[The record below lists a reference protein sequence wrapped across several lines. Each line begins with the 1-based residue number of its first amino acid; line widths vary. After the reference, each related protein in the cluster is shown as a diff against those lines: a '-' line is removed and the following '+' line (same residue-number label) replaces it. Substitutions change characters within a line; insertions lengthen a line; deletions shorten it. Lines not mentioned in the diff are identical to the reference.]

1 MQRLA
6 RSTAAVALALG
17 ATGTLGVATA
27 PQALAAGYNGF
38 CTTSTGVTV
47 VVDFQKLGG
56 GVVVRCAPSIPAG
69 GTGLDALQNA
79 GVPYAGVA
87 RWGDAFICRL
97 FNKPSATQTLPITG
111 DPTYKEACVNTPPAA
126 AYWSYW
132 FAPNGGTW
140 TYSQFGVK
148 NRSAIKGGFE
158 GWSFSMNATASNNPP
173 PRIAPVRP
181 KASAPTPTPTTTTT
195 TAPKSGGGG
204 AGGATNGGGSGTTQT
219 TAPAQNTGSTALP
232 SSLAAHEPASQQ
244 AAESKVNPSQSA
256 AIAAAGEA
264 QNAKNQGLI
273 VNSNALN
280 QQVAKEQSTSLN
292 LPTLIGAAVL
302 AFLVVAGIGTLIR
315 RRGH

>member
-1 MQRLA
+1 MRRLA

-47 VVDFQKLGG
+47 VVDFQQLGG

-97 FNKPSATQTLPITG
+97 FNKPSATQTLPVTG
-111 DPTYKEACVNTPPAA
+111 DPSYKEACVNTPPAS

-140 TYSQFGVK
+140 TYSQFGVT

-158 GWSFSMNATASNNPP
+158 GWSFSLNATAGSNPP

-181 KASAPTPTPTTTTT
+181 QTSSPTPTPTTTST
-195 TAPKSGGGG
+195 TAPHNGGGG
-204 AGGATNGGGSGTTQT
+204 GGTTQA

-256 AIAAAGEA
+256 AIAAAGAA

-292 LPTLIGAAVL
+292 LPTLIGAGVL